1 MDAQN
6 ALDLAREAL
15 WLTLLIGSPL
25 LLAAMGLGLLIGLL
39 QAMTQIQDQTVAFVP
54 KLVAMLIALSVAM
67 PWLINQMVQYSH
79 DLIAGIPGR
88 L

>member
-1 MDAQN
+1 MDAQS

-15 WLTLLIGSPL
+15 WQTLLIGAP
-25 LLAAMGLGLLIGLL
+25 LLAAALVLGLVIGLL
-39 QAMTQIQDQTVAFVP
+39 QAMTQVQDQTVAFVP
-54 KLVAMLIALSVAM
+54 KLVGMLIALSVAM
-67 PWLINQMVQYSH
+67 PWLISQMTQYAH